1 MNIIKKLLNKSS
13 DIIFVLLFLL
23 TLISSIISL
32 VNKDYRNSIIAI
44 ITIIIISIPYL
55 LERKRKLKFSH
66 IFKILIYF
74 FIFSNSILGE
84 VYHFYI
90 DYKYGDFILHMA
102 GGFIFTSIGLSL
114 ICKYKINFLIV
125 LILTLSF
132 SMTVSLT
139 WEFVEYTSD
148 KIFYTDTQKDTL
160 IKDIASVSIDNVKN
174 YKEEKVLEIE
184 ETILYGKNK
193 EVLKVINGGYL
204 DIGLSDTMS
213 DLFANF
219 LGVFIFWVINYL
231 SIYGKKRIVN
241 LFLIKKEM
249 S

>member
-13 DIIFVLLFLL
+13 DIIYVLLFLL

-44 ITIIIISIPYL
+44 ITVIIISIPYL

-66 IFKILIYF
+66 IFKILIYL

-90 DYKYGDFILHMA
+90 DYKYWDFILHMA

-193 EVLKVINGGYL
+193 KVLKVIKGGYL

-213 DLFANF
+213 DFFANF

-231 SIYGKKRIVN
+231 SIYGKKRFVN
-241 LFLIKKEM
+241 IFLVKKDM

>member
-13 DIIFVLLFLL
+13 DIIYVLLFLL

-55 LERKRKLKFSH
+55 LERKCKLKFSH

-90 DYKYGDFILHMA
+90 DYKYWDFILHMT
-102 GGFIFTSIGLSL
+102 GGFIFASIGLSL

-193 EVLKVINGGYL
+193 KVLKVIKGGYL

-219 LGVFIFWVINYL
+219 LGVFIFWAFNYL
-231 SIYGKKRIVN
+231 SIYGKKRFVN
-241 LFLIKKEM
+241 IFLVKKDM